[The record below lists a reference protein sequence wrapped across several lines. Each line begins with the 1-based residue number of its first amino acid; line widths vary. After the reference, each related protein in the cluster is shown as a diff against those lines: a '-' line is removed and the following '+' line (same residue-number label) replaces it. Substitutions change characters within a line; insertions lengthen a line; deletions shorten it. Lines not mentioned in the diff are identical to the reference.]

1 MCRWLAYSGTPVL
14 LEEWLYKPVHSLI
27 DQSLHS
33 RLGVETTNGDGYGV
47 GWYTETEN
55 QRPGILKGIGPA
67 WGSRNLREVAET
79 VRSPLFLAHIR
90 SSTGTPVQESNC
102 HPFRHDGWLWMHNGM
117 IAEFPKLK
125 REIMMAIDPELFPSI
140 EGSTDSE
147 AMFYLALTFGMRDD
161 PPAGIERMAGFVE
174 DLARKHGVANPLQM
188 TIATTDGHR
197 MWSVRYSSERHSRSL
212 FYSTNVHALRQ
223 LHPEILR
230 LQEVSTETRLIVSEP
245 LGELPGA
252 WNEVPEAHWGVIQ
265 DGDDEMH
272 PFLPRMP

>member
-1 MCRWLAYSGTPVL
+1 
-14 LEEWLYKPVHSLI
+14 
-27 DQSLHS
+27 
-33 RLGVETTNGDGYGV
+33 
-47 GWYTETEN
+47 
-55 QRPGILKGIGPA
+55 
-67 WGSRNLREVAET
+67 
-79 VRSPLFLAHIR
+79 
-90 SSTGTPVQESNC
+90 
-102 HPFRHDGWLWMHNGM
+102 M

-188 TIATTDGHR
+188 TIAATDGHR